1 MNSNGVILR
10 KLRIINRLTIK
21 EAAKKIGKSAGW
33 ISEAENAKGATRIY
47 PDELARVLKAYG
59 GDGYKK
65 QFGAWVRAE
74 RVSKDASEEI
84 SFDGAVLKYLRLKV
98 GFNLQQASK
107 RADISSAYLSYLEN
121 GQKRLTLKL
130 REKLMR
136 NYGYSPSSF
145 KNFASLDKRASNVPT
160 RYKLQA
166 LLKNFDEMRIEQI
179 FKFAQTVNKS
189 PSLK

>member
-21 EAAKKIGKSAGW
+21 EASKKIGKSAGW

-59 GDGYKK
+59 GDGYRK

-74 RVSKDASEEI
+74 RVSKIASEEI

-130 REKLMR
+130 PEGAVFDSI
-136 NYGYSPSSF
+136 YQV
-145 KNFASLDKRASNVPT
+145 SNA
-160 RYKLQA
+160 K
-166 LLKNFDEMRIEQI
+166 
-179 FKFAQTVNKS
+179 
-189 PSLK
+189 